1 MKCIVRFLALF
12 IELLPVPCLYAQDS
26 VPEDSPAMPIYV
38 QVGKVAYGSD
48 SIPQIITPTLYKY
61 PPQTF
66 KDEKEREKYNRLV
79 ANVKKLLPVA
89 KMARLTIIET
99 YEYLE
104 TLPDKQSRE
113 AHIKLVEAE
122 LKRTYTPMV
131 KKMSRQQGRLLLKL
145 IDRECNQT
153 GYSIAKAFVGT
164 LRANMYQ
171 SIGLLF
177 GNSLSRHYDPE
188 GDDRYTERVARL
200 VESGQL

>member
-1 MKCIVRFLALF
+1 MVRRIIFLSILQVACSATLR
-12 IELLPVPCLYAQDS
+12 AQDT
-26 VPEDSPAMPIYV
+26 PDDTPAMPIYV
-38 QVGKVAYGSD
+38 QVGKVAYGAD

-61 PPQTF
+61 PALAF
-66 KDEKEREKYNRLV
+66 RSEKEREKYNRLV
-79 ANVKKLLPVA
+79 YNVKKLLPLA
-89 KMARLTIIET
+89 KMARYTLLET

-104 TLPDKQSRE
+104 TLPDKKSRE
-113 AHIKLVEAE
+113 AHVRLVEAE
-122 LKRTYTPMV
+122 LKRTYAPV
-131 KKMSRQQGRLLLKL
+131 IKKMSRQQGRLLLKL

-164 LRANMYQ
+164 LRANVYQ

-188 GDDRYTERVARL
+188 GDDRYTERVVRM